1 MKMQPNHENWPS
13 VWQSDVQN
21 DGTFYEFRILS
32 GGEAFLQKLDK
43 SVQKEP
49 PRSDEAA
56 LYREKEKA
64 HEKMIKGFMNSEYAR
79 QFYTKEGKCRENAT
93 KS

>member
-1 MKMQPNHENWPS
+1 MKMKPNHE
-13 VWQSDVQN
+13 VHCKIWQSEIQP
-21 DGTFYEFRILS
+21 DGSFYEFRIFS

-79 QFYTKEGKCRENAT
+79 QFYTKEGKCRENET